1 MKLLNYRKNVF
12 ENLHSSSLSM
22 TKQKNVKNIKKNQ
35 KKYINNQKSTIDKN
49 VQLRFE
55 ECEKENVKL
64 ETSNSKSGVE
74 TLSR

>member
-1 MKLLNYRKNVF
+1 MSK
-12 ENLHSSSLSM
+12 
-22 TKQKNVKNIKKNQ
+22 I
-35 KKYINNQKSTIDKN
+35 YINNQKSTIDKN